1 MKDLAYLLADLLR
14 AIFAESLAD
23 AANDVQWGCSGVDG
37 ASRAIG
43 ERERE

>member
-23 AANDVQWGCSGVDG
+23 A
-37 ASRAIG
+37 G
-43 ERERE
+43 EFLRNLENNNRKKPKR